1 LGAKRSISRL
11 GGIISLQ
18 NVLAHIDGRQ
28 QQFEADLLELLRI
41 PSVSADPAFAGD
53 VRRGAE
59 WICAHLDRIGL
70 AAELIETGGHPI
82 VYAESPPVPGA
93 PVALVYGHYDVQ
105 PPDPLDE
112 WETPPFEPT
121 VRDGKVFARGATD
134 DKGQML
140 THVKSVESWLAAA
153 GKLPLQVKLLI
164 EGEEEVGSEHL
175 ESFLKDNAKRLACDC
190 VVISDTSQ
198 FAPGVPAI
206 TYGLRGIAYFELKL
220 TGPRQD
226 LHSGVF
232 GGAVANP
239 ANALTKM
246 LGALVD
252 ADGRVTIPGF
262 YDDVPP
268 LTDREQQEFA
278 SLPFDEATFKQQLGV
293 GTLAGE
299 AGFSTLERRWSRPTL
314 DINGLTSGYQ
324 GAGAKTVLPAKASAK
339 LSCRLVPNQDP
350 KKIAAALRQRLTE
363 LLPPGIRME
372 LVDHHGAPGVVM
384 PIDSPYLQAAA
395 AAIETGFERRP
406 VFIRE
411 GGSIPI
417 VNTFASVLDADVL
430 LLGWGQNDDNPH
442 SPNEKFSLS
451 DYHRGIRASAALW
464 QELASINK

>member
-1 LGAKRSISRL
+1 MKEA
-11 GGIISLQ
+11 
-18 NVLAHIDGRQ
+18 LAYIDAHRQ
-28 QQFEADLLELLRI
+28 QFQNDLFELLRI
-41 PSVSADPAFAGD
+41 PSVSADPAFASD
-53 VRRGAE
+53 VRRAAE
-59 WICAHLDRIGL
+59 WVRQHLAALGL
-70 AAELIETGGHPI
+70 SAELIDTGGHPL

-112 WETPPFEPT
+112 WTAPPFEPT

-140 THVKSVESWLAAA
+140 THVKSVEAWLATI

-164 EGEEEVGSEHL
+164 EGEEEVGSAHL
-175 ESFLKDNAKRLACDC
+175 ETFLKQNAKRLACDC
-190 VVISDTSQ
+190 VVVSDTSQ
-198 FAPGVPAI
+198 FAPNVPAI

-220 TGPRQD
+220 VGPKQD

-232 GGAVANP
+232 GGGVANP
-239 ANALTKM
+239 ANSLAKM

-262 YDDVPP
+262 YDDVAP
-268 LTDREQQEFA
+268 LTDRERAEFA
-278 SLPFDEATFKQQLGV
+278 SLPFDESQFKQQLGV
-293 GTLAGE
+293 EMLAGE
-299 AGFSTLERRWSRPTL
+299 AGYTTLERRWARPTL

-324 GAGAKTVLPAKASAK
+324 GQGAKTVLPAKASAK

-350 KKIAAALRQRLTE
+350 KKVAAGLRQRLEE
-363 LLPPGIRME
+363 LLPAGIRME
-372 LVDHHGAPGVVM
+372 LVEHHGAPGVVM
-384 PIDSPYLQAAA
+384 PLDSPYLQAAA
-395 AAIETGFERRP
+395 AAIEAGFGRRP

-417 VNTFASVLDADVL
+417 VNIFASVLKADVL

-442 SPNEKFSLS
+442 SPNEKFSLE
-451 DYHRGIRASAALW
+451 DYHRGARASAALW
-464 QELASINK
+464 QELASIKTN